1 MNNSNLEKEKKL
13 SPDEV
18 KKYNFLANNYQST
31 IRNVGLY
38 TSISLAFLG
47 YSRYYRG
54 KNKLYNI
61 GPILI
66 SLVFNFVSLLFLY
79 FLYNQQYKYI
89 GNNSEQL
96 TTLMNERHTITS
108 IMWYTI
114 FIITLFTL
122 FTLGRQFKK

>member
-1 MNNSNLEKEKKL
+1 MNNSNLEKEKEL
-13 SPDEV
+13 SSDET

-54 KNKLYNI
+54 KNKLYNV

-66 SLVFNFVSLLFLY
+66 SLVFNFVSLLFLH

-96 TTLMNERHTITS
+96 TTLMNEWHTITN

-114 FIITLFTL
+114 FIITLFSL
-122 FTLGRQFKK
+122 FTLSRQFKK